1 MPQNNFPWTGDE
13 APSWD
18 DIQDK
23 PATFT
28 PPAATT
34 SAIGGVKEGVH
45 IAQLS
50 AAPTQ
55 ADFNNLLTV
64 LQNAGVLATS

>member
-1 MPQNNFPWTGDE
+1 MTVHT
-13 APSWD
+13 AVTVSKRID
-18 DIQDK
+18 DQDLAK
-23 PATFT
+23 KIIELQTNVGKL
-28 PPAATT
+28 
-34 SAIGGVKEGVH
+34 SQGVH

-64 LQNAGVLATS
+64 LQNAGLLSLT